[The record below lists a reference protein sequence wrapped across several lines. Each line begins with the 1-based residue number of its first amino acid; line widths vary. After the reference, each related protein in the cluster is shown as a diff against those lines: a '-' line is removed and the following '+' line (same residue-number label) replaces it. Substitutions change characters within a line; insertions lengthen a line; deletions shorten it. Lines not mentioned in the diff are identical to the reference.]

1 MFTVY
6 VVCNGSGVMYVGMS
20 TDFPRR
26 LKQHRKGECPST
38 NKGCLDWR
46 PLHLWQCPS
55 YLYMSKLER
64 YVQRLRSDLKIRDA
78 IKLFPFFSNN
88 LQEELDKIPTTQQ
101 EMEPE
106 WLKTKLQRQSAP
118 KFYGRGNTVAQ
129 RKKSRKYHNEVKAQR
144 RRRIVT
150 KAEEFKKYVPDQAAL
165 DKLNALNS
173 PNYVSIKSEK

>member
-1 MFTVY
+1 M
-6 VVCNGSGVMYVGMS
+6 
-20 TDFPRR
+20 
-26 LKQHRKGECPST
+26 
-38 NKGCLDWR
+38 
-46 PLHLWQCPS
+46 
-55 YLYMSKLER
+55 
-64 YVQRLRSDLKIRDA
+64 QRLRSDLKIRDA

-129 RKKSRKYHNEVKAQR
+129 RKKSRKYHREVKAQR
-144 RRRIVT
+144 HHRMKT
-150 KAEEFKKYVPDQAAL
+150 NANEFKEHVLDQATL

-173 PNYVSIKSEK
+173 PNYISIKSEK